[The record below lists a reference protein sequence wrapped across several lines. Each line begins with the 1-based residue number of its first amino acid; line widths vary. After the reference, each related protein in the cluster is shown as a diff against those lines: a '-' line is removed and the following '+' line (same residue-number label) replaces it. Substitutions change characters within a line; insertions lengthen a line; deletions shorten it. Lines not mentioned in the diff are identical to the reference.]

1 MSTRATG
8 HPGAWS
14 HYLVGLSITAI
25 CTGIA
30 FPVYPYFDPVNI
42 VMVYLL
48 GATLSGLL
56 LGRGPSALTAVASTA
71 AFDFFF
77 VPPRFSFYVAE
88 TQYLFTMGVMLGVA
102 LVIANLM
109 VNLRLRTEL
118 LAERERRTETL
129 YALSRDLA
137 AAADAADIATV
148 SVRHVGA
155 ALGASAA
162 VLLPNGAG
170 RLFVGGNASVTVPDF
185 DLGTA
190 QSVFVNCRSPE
201 KSTPAPALLYLP
213 LLGSSE
219 ARGVLVVTEQDGT
232 PALPDKDALLEALTG
247 QIALALERARLAEM
261 AAAAH
266 AAAERTTLRNT
277 LLASISHDLRGPLAA
292 IAGAGSLVAQSSGSL
307 DRRRRQSL
315 GILIEE
321 KARDMS
327 GLLMNVLELMRLET
341 TAGPPRADWQ
351 SLEEL
356 IGTAV
361 RNNEH
366 RLSRW
371 SFMSRVP
378 ADFPLLRVDA
388 QLIVQL
394 LSNLLENATK
404 YTPPGTSIELR
415 AYLNGGNAVIILED
429 DGPGFGGRDPEVL
442 FEKFER
448 GRLEGHVS
456 GVGLGLAIC
465 RAVARLHGGEIH
477 AKNGILGGARF
488 EVILPIDA
496 AQQPAGR
503 AA

>member
-1 MSTRATG
+1 
-8 HPGAWS
+8 
-14 HYLVGLSITAI
+14 
-25 CTGIA
+25 
-30 FPVYPYFDPVNI
+30 
-42 VMVYLL
+42 VYLL
-48 GATLSGLL
+48 GATLAGLL
-56 LGRGPSALTAVASTA
+56 LGRGPSALTAVANTA

-77 VPPRFSFYVAE
+77 VPPRFTFYVAE
-88 TQYLFTMGVMLGVA
+88 TQYFFTMGVMLGVA
-102 LVIANLM
+102 LVISNLM

-137 AAADAADIATV
+137 ASADCADIATV
-148 SVRHVGA
+148 AVRHVGA

-162 VLLPNGAG
+162 VLLPDADG
-170 RLFVGGNASVTVPDF
+170 RLFVGGHFSTPAPDF
-185 DLGTA
+185 DAGTA
-190 QSVFVNCRSPE
+190 QWVFANCRSPAT
-201 KSTPAPALLYLP
+201 STVLYIP
-213 LLGSSE
+213 LLGSTE
-219 ARGVLVVTEQDGT
+219 ARGVLVVAEHDGS
-232 PALPDKDALLEALTG
+232 PVLPDRDVLVETLAG
-247 QIALALERARLAEM
+247 QIALALERARMAEL

-292 IAGAGSLVAQSSGSL
+292 IAGAGSLVAESSSSL
-307 DRRRRQSL
+307 DRHRRQAL
-315 GILIEE
+315 GSLIEE

-327 GLLMNVLELMRLET
+327 GLLMNVLELIRLET

-356 IGTAV
+356 VATAV

-366 RLSRW
+366 RLSHWR
-371 SFMSRVP
+371 FKSRVP
-378 ADFPLLRVDA
+378 TDFPLLRVDA

-415 AYLNGGNAVIILED
+415 ACLRGGNAVIILED
-429 DGPGFGGRDPEVL
+429 DGPGFGDHDPEVL

-448 GRLEGHVS
+448 GRQEGHVS

-465 RAVARLHGGEIH
+465 RAVARLHGGEIQ
-477 AKNGILGGARF
+477 ANRSAMGGARF
-488 EVILPIDA
+488 EIVLPVDA
-496 AQQPAGR
+496 AAQLPVAQQPSGR